1 MEKMNAM
8 DKYIHGFYS
17 FKQLLNESNPAQQEQ
32 LIRELID
39 KKCAEMHKSIDKCK
53 TQILNEL
60 FG

>member
-1 MEKMNAM
+1 M

-17 FKQLLNESNPAQQEQ
+17 FKQLLNESDPAQQEQ

-53 TQILNEL
+53 NQLLNEL

>member
-1 MEKMNAM
+1 MEMNAM

-32 LIRELID
+32 LVRELID

-53 TQILNEL
+53 NQLLNEL